1 MAHLHRAAADR
12 IQHFEGR
19 DQFAPG
25 EDLDLQPTI
34 RCLFD
39 SLRKVLNANA
49 KPR

>member
-1 MAHLHRAAADR
+1 MAHLRRASADR
-12 IQHFEGR
+12 IQHFQGR
-19 DQFAPG
+19 DQFTPS
-25 EDLDLQPTI
+25 EDLDLQATI